1 MFHVFF
7 RTEYFWH
14 GRLDWDYHSLA
25 AKYVREVCKPLY
37 VRQNHF
43 STAVRRFQS
52 VVIAN
57 LQNCLLAVRK
67 IYAKYDLKLKN
78 EN

>member
-1 MFHVFF
+1 MFHVFC

-37 VRQNHF
+37 VRSNLF
-43 STAVRRFQS
+43 SALPRYCRSLVNITDIWHIRIIR
-52 VVIAN
+52 
-57 LQNCLLAVRK
+57 
-67 IYAKYDLKLKN
+67 
-78 EN
+78 